1 MRRRAIFRILG
12 ILGLAG
18 ASLYLLPSLPLTS
31 RAETGHLMKIHSNF
45 SKDCSLAALRSSVL
59 MSSEPYLNAHLQKC
73 KSTLDDLRRLGTT
86 GAALDQ
92 RITVQYGFL
101 DHYVRMALGGRAK
114 PRCKAPTAG
123 CWFSMAPGFEIF
135 DIHLKPGVSDDGRLW
150 VRKVIG
156 DAT

>member
-18 ASLYLLPSLPLTS
+18 ALLYLLPSLPLAS

-59 MSSEPYLNAHLQKC
+59 MSSEPDLNAHLQKC
-73 KSTLDDLRRLGTT
+73 KSTLDDLRRLATA

-92 RITVQYGFL
+92 RITVQYGF
-101 DHYVRMALGGRAK
+101 
-114 PRCKAPTAG
+114 PRSRCLNGSRGEGKATMQGANRRVLV
-123 CWFSMAPGFEIF
+123 F
-135 DIHLKPGVSDDGRLW
+135 DGTGL
-150 VRKVIG
+150 
-156 DAT
+156 